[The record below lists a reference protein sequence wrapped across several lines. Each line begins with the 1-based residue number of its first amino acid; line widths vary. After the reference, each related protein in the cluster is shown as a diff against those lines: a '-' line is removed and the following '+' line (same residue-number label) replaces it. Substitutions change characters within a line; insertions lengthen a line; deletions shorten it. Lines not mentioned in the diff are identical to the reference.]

1 MPNGS
6 DILEVIL
13 LQNYNT
19 RLVVISTMLLGVA
32 AGLIGSFLLLRKRSL
47 MADALSHATLPGVA
61 IAFAVMVGM
70 GLSGKSLPGLLL
82 GATISGVAGI
92 FTMLVIRNTTR
103 LRDDVAMGFVLS
115 VFFGIGVAS
124 LQMVQGMPGASAAGL
139 ESFIYGK
146 TASMVKSDFYLIAI
160 VAAIS
165 SGMAFLFLKEF
176 LLLCFDDGFAATQGW
191 PTLFLDVLL
200 LGLVTAV
207 TVIGL
212 QSVGLI
218 LVIAFLITPPTAARF
233 WTQKLRTMLVL
244 SAAIGGMSSSGMAF
258 LFLKEFLLLC
268 FDDGFAAT
276 QGWPTLFLDVLLL
289 GLVTAVTVIGLQS
302 VGLILVIA
310 FLITPP
316 TAARFWTQKL
326 RTMLVLSAAIGGM
339 SGWLGASISALTP
352 KLPAGAVIVL
362 VAASLFLIS
371 MLFAPARGVIPK
383 LLRQARLRRKVGRQ
397 HLLRAAY
404 ELLESAAGDGPV
416 MNGSFALLDLFR
428 KRTWSKR
435 ELKHILLIANREDHL
450 EPAEPG
456 HLRLSEPGFGEAARV
471 TRNHRLWETYL
482 IKYADIAPSHVD
494 RDADLVEHILG
505 AQLVQELE
513 KYLGDRDVEI
523 PVPPSPHFIEPGTP
537 PSP

>member
-244 SAAIGGMSSSGMAF
+244 SAAIGG
-258 LFLKEFLLLC
+258 L
-268 FDDGFAAT
+268 
-276 QGWPTLFLDVLLL
+276 
-289 GLVTAVTVIGLQS
+289 
-302 VGLILVIA
+302 
-310 FLITPP
+310 
-316 TAARFWTQKL
+316 
-326 RTMLVLSAAIGGM
+326 